1 MRTRYLGY
9 VDYGISEEERKELF
23 RMCRSTDKSTEQ
35 ALMEAVHESNKA
47 IAEELYQSLHDGVS
61 FEHLDAVKGLLPVS
75 KEDFYAY
82 RRQALYLFKEKMM
95 ARNKAVVNEL
105 EKVGYIRRYCSIKDA
120 AKEIQITEYGTRRIA
135 KEAGALVKIG
145 KIYRINMIV
154 LYQFIDNKS
163 QCCSKG

>member
-82 RRQALYLFKEKMM
+82 RRQALYLFKEKIIS
-95 ARNKAVVNEL
+95 RNTTVENEL
-105 EKVGYIRRYCSIKDA
+105 KKAGYIRRYCSIKGA
-120 AKEIQITEYGTRRIA
+120 AKEMQISEYGARKIA
-135 KEAGALVKIG
+135 TQAGALVKIG

-163 QCCSKG
+163 QCCGKG